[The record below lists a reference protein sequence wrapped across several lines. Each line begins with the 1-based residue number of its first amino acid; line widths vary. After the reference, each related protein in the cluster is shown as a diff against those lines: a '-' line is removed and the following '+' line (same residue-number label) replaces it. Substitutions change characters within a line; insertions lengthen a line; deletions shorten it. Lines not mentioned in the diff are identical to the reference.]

1 MTITTSTIITLGSLL
16 TAIVAIFAWIF
27 KIHKW
32 FLKQE
37 EQEKIIKSL
46 EDKHNEDIKEIRA
59 EQRVMCTG
67 VLACLDGL
75 EQLGCNHSVPKA
87 KELLEEYLNNIAHQ

>member
-1 MTITTSTIITLGSLL
+1 MTSTIIAIASLI
-16 TAIVAIFAWIF
+16 TAVTVIITAFT

-37 EQEKIIKSL
+37 KQDVEIKKIKA
-46 EDKHNEDIKEIRA
+46 EDIPHLKE
-59 EQRVMCTG
+59 EQRIICTG

-75 EQLGCNHSVPKA
+75 EQLGCNHSVPLAKA
-87 KELLEEYLNNIAHQ
+87 QLEEHINKVAHQ

>member
-1 MTITTSTIITLGSLL
+1 MTSTIIAIASLITAVTVIITAL
-16 TAIVAIFAWIF
+16 T

-37 EQEKIIKSL
+37 KQDVEIKRIK
-46 EDKHNEDIKEIRA
+46 EEDIPHLKE
-59 EQRVMCTG
+59 EQRIICTG

-87 KELLEEYLNNIAHQ
+87 KAQLEEHINKVAHQ

>member
-1 MTITTSTIITLGSLL
+1 MTISTIITIASLI
-16 TAIVAIFAWIF
+16 TAVTVIFGAIF

-37 EQEKIIKSL
+37 KQDEEIKKIK
-46 EDKHNEDIKEIRA
+46 EVDIKHLKD
-59 EQRVMCTG
+59 EQRIICTG

-75 EQLGCNHSVPKA
+75 EQLGCNHSVPRA
-87 KELLEEYLNNIAHQ
+87 KGMLEEHINKVAHQ

>member
-1 MTITTSTIITLGSLL
+1 MYAAVSTIITLGSLL
-16 TAIVAIFAWIF
+16 TAIVAIFTIIF

-37 EQEKIIKSL
+37 QQDVEIKHL
-46 EDKHNEDIKEIRA
+46 KD
-59 EQRVMCTG
+59 EQRVICTG

-75 EQLGCNHSVPKA
+75 GQLGCNHSVPKA
-87 KELLEEYLNNIAHQ
+87 KEKLEEHINKVAHL

>member
-1 MTITTSTIITLGSLL
+1 MTITASTIITIASLL
-16 TAIVAIFAWIF
+16 TAIGAIFTVVF
-27 KIHKW
+27 KVHKW

-37 EQEKIIKSL
+37 KQ
-46 EDKHNEDIKEIRA
+46 DEDIKNLKD
-59 EQRVMCTG
+59 EQRIICTG

-87 KELLEEYLNNIAHQ
+87 KEKLEEHINNAAHS